1 MREMWIVWC
10 LITITT
16 TITSSSNSTH
26 DFIIIG
32 AGSTGSVVAGRL
44 ASAGYDVLVL
54 ESGGRTQYELGGCED
69 NPCPDIPDTNTT
81 VFDIPS
87 QWIRTITEE
96 NFEYIIETASSHDTA
111 PKQARGVGGC
121 GIHNAM
127 IYIRGTPYDFDTG
140 SWSKLNWTWDEV
152 LPFYTR
158 TENNTFFSRSS
169 HHSNTGPVQISFA
182 SDSGSSFD
190 ETFLKACSRRSQR
203 NLDFNGIQRE
213 GCGEYQFLIRDG
225 VRDSSAVAFLSPS
238 RQDRGSL
245 EIRPYSHVTKIM
257 FNGSTAVGVE
267 YVNTKEQPTS
277 KDTMKRHVV
286 HVKREII
293 LSAGAIHSPN
303 ILLQSGLRTC
313 LFFSYRKLH
322 IESYEK
328 LNCARTQVTQI

>member
-1 MREMWIVWC
+1 MWIK
-10 LITITT
+10 
-16 TITSSSNSTH
+16 
-26 DFIIIG
+26 
-32 AGSTGSVVAGRL
+32 
-44 ASAGYDVLVL
+44 
-54 ESGGRTQYELGGCED
+54 
-69 NPCPDIPDTNTT
+69 
-81 VFDIPS
+81 
-87 QWIRTITEE
+87 
-96 NFEYIIETASSHDTA
+96 EYVDQI
-111 PKQARGVGGC
+111 
-121 GIHNAM
+121 
-127 IYIRGTPYDFDTG
+127 
-140 SWSKLNWTWDEV
+140 W
-152 LPFYTR
+152 
-158 TENNTFFSRSS
+158 SRSS